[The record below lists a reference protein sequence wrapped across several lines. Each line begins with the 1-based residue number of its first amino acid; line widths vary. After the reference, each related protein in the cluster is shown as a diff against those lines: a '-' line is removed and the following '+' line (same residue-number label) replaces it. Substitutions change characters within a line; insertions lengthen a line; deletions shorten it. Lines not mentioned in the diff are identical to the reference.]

1 MAKKTDIGGQAVIEG
16 VMMRGKDKI
25 AVAVR
30 KPDGEIEVNVEDS
43 IPLSKKKKFL
53 SLPIIRGAVSLFDSL
68 AVGLKTLSYSASFYE
83 EEEES
88 SFDRFLKKTFGDRAD
103 SIIMSITMLISFAIA
118 IGLFFILPTYTANII
133 KKVNNNSIVINLLEG
148 IIRLLIFFAYLFLIS
163 KMEDIQRVFQYHG
176 AEHKSIFCYENELE
190 LTPENAEKFS
200 TLHPRCGTNFLLIV
214 MLVSIFIFSFLG
226 WPNLIYRILSRIILL
241 PLVAGIS
248 YEILK
253 WFGKSENKYIGIL
266 IKPGLLLQK
275 LTTREPDRYQLEV
288 AICALKAVLPKDDI
302 NIDKEKDEIS
312 ENI

>member
-1 MAKKTDIGGQAVIEG
+1 MPKKTDIGGQAVIEG

-43 IPLSKKKKFL
+43 IPLSKRNKFL

-103 SIIMSITMLISFAIA
+103 NIIMSITMLISFAIA

-133 KKVNNNSIVINLLEG
+133 KRVNNNSIVINLLEG

-253 WFGKSENKYIGIL
+253 WFGKSENKYLGIL

>member
-30 KPDGEIEVNVEDS
+30 KPDGEIEVNVEKS
-43 IPLSKKKKFL
+43 IPLSKRNKFF

-83 EEEES
+83 EEES
-88 SFDRFLKKTFGDRAD
+88 SFDRFMKKTFGDRAD
-103 SIIMSITMLISFAIA
+103 NIIMSITMLISFAIA
-118 IGLFFILPTYTANII
+118 LGLFFILPTYTANII

-148 IIRLLIFFAYLFLIS
+148 IIRLLIFFAYLYLIS

-226 WPNLIYRILSRIILL
+226 WPNLIYRIISRIILL
-241 PLVAGIS
+241 PLVAGLS

-253 WFGKSENKYIGIL
+253 WFGKSENKYINVL

-288 AICALKAVLPKDDI
+288 AICALKAVLSDENNDI
-302 NIDKEKDEIS
+302 KKDEIS

>member
-30 KPDGEIEVNVEDS
+30 RPDGEIEVNVEYS
-43 IPLSKKKKFL
+43 IPLSKRNKFF
-53 SLPIIRGAVSLFDSL
+53 SLPVIRGAVSLFDSL

-103 SIIMSITMLISFAIA
+103 NIIMSITMLISFAIA

-148 IIRLLIFFAYLFLIS
+148 IIRLIIFFAYLYLIS

-226 WPNLIYRILSRIILL
+226 WPNLLYRILSRIIFL
-241 PLVAGIS
+241 PLIAGLS

-253 WFGKSENKYIGIL
+253 WFGKTENKYINIL

-275 LTTREPDRYQLEV
+275 LTTREPDRLQLEV
-288 AICALKAVLPKDDI
+288 AIMALKAVLYEDDAI
-302 NIDKEKDEIS
+302 FDKEKDDIS